1 MILHQLKKFLSS
13 YAAAQYH
20 VFFYIAAVSQNVNSF
35 LSNDERTDFQRFK
48 TLILRGINQT
58 GLSRMRP
65 FLSQIMTK
73 RKQNIPPEA
82 TKSHTLPDKN
92 RHAN

>member
-1 MILHQLKKFLSS
+1 MILHNLKKILSC

-20 VFFYIAAVSQNVNSF
+20 VFFYIAAVSQNVNLF
-35 LSNDERTDFQRFK
+35 LSKKARTDFQRFK

-65 FLSQIMTK
+65 FLCQIMTK

>member
-20 VFFYIAAVSQNVNSF
+20 VFFYIAAVSQNVNLF

-48 TLILRGINQT
+48 TLILQGINQT
-58 GLSRMRP
+58 GFGGMCL
-65 FLSQIMTK
+65 FLRQIMTK

-92 RHAN
+92 RHAT

>member
-48 TLILRGINQT
+48 TLILQGINQT
-58 GLSRMRP
+58 GFSRMCL
-65 FLSQIMTK
+65 FLRQIMTK

-92 RHAN
+92 RHAT